1 MEEIKMNRI
10 MMKTMV
16 LVPLT
21 IGVLTMTDFTASQYN
36 LDTTVSAATVNN
48 TTTSIDLTIDQTG
61 RDDGFWTKP
70 YGQEGAEFIGNL
82 KNYQGNVISS
92 SNLGQVVQQGVITW
106 RQVTI
111 NGQTGYVD
119 VNAFKDEQRAAV
131 VYTDATKYQVSF
143 NIYNGQIW
151 SKPYGAPGA
160 TVVGKTKGDTK
171 DYNVDKIAK
180 VAYRGGTTEW
190 VHLQGY
196 GWVNRKCTRTAI
208 NMAEVD
214 ATLYGRY
221 GILPRNFN
229 VFSVYGTQLT
239 NATTQ
244 PINSV
249 YFG

>member
-1 MEEIKMNRI
+1 MEKINMNHII
-10 MMKTMV
+10 MKSMI

-21 IGVLTMTDFTASQYN
+21 IGVLTMADYTASQYKS
-36 LDTTVSAATVNN
+36 DTTVSAATVNN

-92 SNLGQVVQQGVITW
+92 SNLGQVVKQGVTMW

-119 VNAFKDEQRAAV
+119 INAFKDEQRAAV

-151 SKPYGAPGA
+151 SKPFGVAGA
-160 TVVGKTKGDTK
+160 TAVGKTNGDTK
-171 DYNVDKIAK
+171 TYNVDKIAK
-180 VAYRGGTTEW
+180 VASRGGTTQW

-196 GWVNRKCTRTAI
+196 GWIDRQCTRTAY

-229 VFSVYGTQLT
+229 VFSVYGTQLN

-244 PINSV
+244 PTSNV
-249 YFG
+249 YFN

>member
-1 MEEIKMNRI
+1 MNHII
-10 MMKTMV
+10 MKSMI

-21 IGVLTMTDFTASQYN
+21 IGVLTMADYTASQYKSE
-36 LDTTVSAATVNN
+36 TTVSAATVNN
-48 TTTSIDLTIDQTG
+48 TITSIDLTIDQTG

-92 SNLGQVVQQGVITW
+92 SNLGQIVQQGVTTW

-111 NGQTGYVD
+111 NGKTGYVD
-119 VNAFKDEQRAAV
+119 INAFKDEQRAAV

-151 SKPYGAPGA
+151 SKPFGVAGA
-160 TVVGKTKGDTK
+160 TAVGKTNGDTK
-171 DYNVDKIAK
+171 TYNVDKIAK
-180 VAYRGGTTEW
+180 VAYRGGSTQW

-196 GWVNRKCTRTAI
+196 GWVDRQCTCTAY

-214 ATLYGRY
+214 STLFGRY
-221 GILPRNFN
+221 GMLPRNFN
-229 VFSVYGTQLT
+229 VFSVYGTQLN

-244 PINSV
+244 PTSNV
-249 YFG
+249 YFD